1 MNNNISD
8 EEVSKCNESNYNNI
22 DKHITFS
29 IDAKVYCL
37 SVSIVRSIVMFK
49 GYTSVPNL
57 PSYYKGLINL
67 RGDIVPI
74 IDLFEKMNG
83 NIGILN
89 NGKERCLIVVD
100 YLGDIVGL
108 IVDYVLEVI
117 DIDKSKIVHY
127 SDYDMDNVH
136 NYITGVFKDSEDK
149 KFILDYKKILK

>member
-1 MNNNISD
+1 MNNNVSY
-8 EEVSKCNESNYNNI
+8 EEVAEFDESNYNNF
-22 DKHITFS
+22 DKYITFS

-37 SVSIVRSIVMFK
+37 SVSIIRSIVMFK
-49 GYTSVPNL
+49 GYTYVPNL

-89 NGKERCLIVVD
+89 NNKERCLIVVD

-117 DIDKSKIVHY
+117 DIEESKIVYY
-127 SDYDMDNVH
+127 SDDDIDNIH
-136 NYITGVFKDSEDK
+136 NYITGVFKDLEDK